1 MRPIVLSGFMATGKT
16 SVGRRLAARL
26 QLPFVDTD
34 EELERAAGKRIA
46 DLWRE
51 EGEASFRQREVDL
64 VERLFAEAGP
74 RVIAYGGGTVTSRR
88 ARHLALERATT
99 ISLTAAPETAVARA
113 SASGTERP
121 NLAVGGDPIAR
132 ARELLE
138 ARAQAYA
145 EAHATLATDG
155 ADMEALVDAIIAVV
169 ARDPIVVPLGTRSY
183 IVDVVN
189 DSPATLTDAIAGA
202 APSSLIVVTD
212 AHVQRDR
219 HEHVAAA
226 LGALAIPQTTVTL
239 PAGERHKTIASVATI
254 WDAALG
260 AGVDREALVVGL
272 GGGVVGDLAGFAAAS
287 LLRGVRSLLVPT
299 TLLAMV
305 DASVGGKTGFD
316 HPVGKNLIGA
326 FHQPTAVVVDL
337 AHLATLPA
345 RERNA
350 GLAEMVK
357 VALTSDAELF
367 AELERNAAAAARGD
381 ADVLL
386 PMIRRALEAKVR
398 IVRDDERETGS
409 RALLNL
415 GHTIGHALEA
425 HGGYRT
431 LLHGEA
437 VALGTVAELAAAA
450 RLGLT
455 PQPLVQRTQRLLTR
469 LGLPA
474 SPSRGEVGASWSF
487 VGSDK
492 KRLAARIR
500 LPVVSAPGE
509 SRVESVALEAFRTAA
524 LGALD

>member
-1 MRPIVLSGFMATGKT
+1 
-16 SVGRRLAARL
+16 
-26 QLPFVDTD
+26 
-34 EELERAAGKRIA
+34 
-46 DLWRE
+46 
-51 EGEASFRQREVDL
+51 
-64 VERLFAEAGP
+64 
-74 RVIAYGGGTVTSRR
+74 
-88 ARHLALERATT
+88 
-99 ISLTAAPETAVARA
+99 
-113 SASGTERP
+113 
-121 NLAVGGDPIAR
+121 
-132 ARELLE
+132 
-138 ARAQAYA
+138 
-145 EAHATLATDG
+145 
-155 ADMEALVDAIIAVV
+155 
-169 ARDPIVVPLGTRSY
+169 
-183 IVDVVN
+183 
-189 DSPATLTDAIAGA
+189 
-202 APSSLIVVTD
+202 
-212 AHVQRDR
+212 
-219 HEHVAAA
+219 
-226 LGALAIPQTTVTL
+226 
-239 PAGERHKTIASVATI
+239 
-254 WDAALG
+254 
-260 AGVDREALVVGL
+260 
-272 GGGVVGDLAGFAAAS
+272 
-287 LLRGVRSLLVPT
+287 VRSLLVPT